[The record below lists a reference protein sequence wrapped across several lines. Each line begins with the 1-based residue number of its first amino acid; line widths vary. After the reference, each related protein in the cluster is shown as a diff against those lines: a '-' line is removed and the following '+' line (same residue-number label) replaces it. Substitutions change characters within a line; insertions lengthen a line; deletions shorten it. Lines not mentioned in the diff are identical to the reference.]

1 MLIVHVLLNSTTVVM
16 RFNIAY
22 SGNSLFL
29 FLGGQSG
36 GSPGPGL
43 QGGRGLHQEEP
54 PESSVPV
61 GGRRGSDQPR

>member
-1 MLIVHVLLNSTTVVM
+1 MPVLLNSTIVVM
-16 RFNIAY
+16 RFDMAY

-43 QGGRGLHQEEP
+43 QGGGGLHQEESP
-54 PESSVPV
+54 QSSVPA
-61 GGRRGSDQPR
+61 GGR

>member
-1 MLIVHVLLNSTTVVM
+1 M
-16 RFNIAY
+16 AY

-43 QGGRGLHQEEP
+43 QGGRGLHQEESP
-54 PESSVPV
+54 QSSVPA
-61 GGRRGSDQPR
+61 GGRRGSDQQR